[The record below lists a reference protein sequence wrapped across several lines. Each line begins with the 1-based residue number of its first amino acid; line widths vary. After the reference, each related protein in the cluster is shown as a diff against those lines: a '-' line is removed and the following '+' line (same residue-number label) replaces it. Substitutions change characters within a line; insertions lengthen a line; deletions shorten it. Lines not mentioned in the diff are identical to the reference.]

1 MFAVD
6 AGSADQEGRL
16 PAVPATP
23 GHQCGVTDLNDAA
36 LSAGE

>member
-16 PAVPATP
+16 PSLPATP
-23 GHQCGVTDLNDAA
+23 GHQRGVTDFNGAA